1 MKVIKRDGTEQA
13 LDLKKILQRIS
24 KLADLQDPQL
34 GLKQLK
40 GVNCDALCIEI
51 ISNLYDGISSIE
63 IDEISAR
70 IAAAKIEHPDYN
82 SLAARIAVS
91 NIQKNAPISFS
102 KAMEI
107 LYDDTDSM
115 SLIDDKVMRAVRK
128 NKQKLNR
135 AISHTNDYL
144 FDFFGVKTLE
154 KSYLLKKI
162 NVATKKSSIIE
173 TPQFMLM
180 RVALGLH
187 NSGGSTN
194 VDDAIESY
202 NVFKDLLMTHA
213 SPTLFNSGTKRQ
225 QNSSCFLMTM
235 EDDLTSI
242 MKTISDCAHIS
253 KYAGGIGINIG
264 DIRAKGS
271 IIKSTNGVT
280 DGIVPLLQT
289 INSITRYINQ
299 CFTPD
304 TWVYSKQGPKQMG
317 NITTDDYLVTIDGS
331 FKKVNEVIESQV
343 SKEILEI
350 TTNNT
355 MYPVKVTKEHE
366 IYLIKGQKETKNY
379 SRILQDLK
387 AGVIRPDFYSA
398 GQLTTSDFVGYPV
411 SYCEMKTDD
420 YFEWNGLRWT
430 KVKSV
435 NKIQYSG
442 PVLDFNMIDNHNYL
456 TDMGLVHNSGKRK
469 GSAAVYLPTFHADIL
484 EFLDLRK
491 NTGDENMRA
500 RDLFFALWV
509 SDYFMECVE
518 NDLDWY
524 LLSPDE
530 CPGLTDAYGDAHK
543 ELHQRFVAE
552 GKTREIL
559 KARDI
564 WSKII
569 VSQIETGMPYILF
582 GDSVNKKN
590 NQANLGTIKNS
601 NLCVAPE
608 TMVLTSKGYYP
619 IKDLEDSDIEIWNG
633 QEFTKTK
640 VTKTGVNQE
649 LLKVKL
655 SNGSEIE
662 CTPYHK
668 FYVVTGKRPSSHPV
682 LRKIEAKYLTKNM
695 KIIKSDFPVIKN
707 GSDDFPFPY
716 EHGIF
721 TADGTLENKMSTVF
735 QCNYKA
741 LDGEC
746 YCGFHIK
753 MYKEDG
759 TDIPTIFCKAL
770 VGKGNPRITLY
781 GEKKKLVKYLSTRLE
796 VLPENSC
803 KTLVVRLPMELK
815 PKFTVPLNCNID
827 IKLRWL
833 EGLSDGDGCVCKSA
847 GTTAIQ
853 IISIHKEFLEN
864 VKYLLQ
870 TLSCD
875 PKILIMHKEGQQLLP
890 NQKGQNEL
898 YQCQTSYRL
907 LLTSWDVAKL
917 YELGFRP
924 KRLQITGEYPR
935 KNTKH
940 FTMVEDIIKT
950 NRVSDTYCFK
960 EEKRGMGVFN
970 GVLTG
975 QCAEVLLHSSKDE
988 IAVCNIATMSLPKF
1002 VDTNIETGEKFF
1014 NHAKLGAVVEI
1025 AVANLNKVI
1034 DVNFY
1039 PVPETEK
1046 NNKKNRPIIVGNQ
1059 GLQNCFF
1066 ELNLPF
1072 ESKEAKELNSRI
1084 YETIQYYSIK
1094 KSNELAKIHGA
1105 YSTFEGSPASKG
1117 EFQHNMWGV
1126 DNKDLTYDWD
1136 SLKEKVMEFGLR
1148 NSMLTASPPTASTS
1162 QILGNFESFEPITN
1176 NFFTRNTLSGDFPI
1190 VNKYLVND
1198 LISLGIWDTKMKD
1211 QIIHAQGSIQGIPE
1225 IPDNL
1230 KKLYKTVWEIPQRV
1244 LIDMSR
1250 DRGIFTDHTQSLNLY
1265 VTAPS
1270 IAKISSMLFHCWK
1283 SGLKTGVYYTR
1294 TKSIAQPIQFTVSK
1308 ENVKKITEKDTADL
1322 YCSIDNK
1329 EACESCSG

>member
-1 MKVIKRDGTEQA
+1 
-13 LDLKKILQRIS
+13 
-24 KLADLQDPQL
+24 
-34 GLKQLK
+34 
-40 GVNCDALCIEI
+40 
-51 ISNLYDGISSIE
+51 
-63 IDEISAR
+63 
-70 IAAAKIEHPDYN
+70 
-82 SLAARIAVS
+82 
-91 NIQKNAPISFS
+91 
-102 KAMEI
+102 
-107 LYDDTDSM
+107 
-115 SLIDDKVMRAVRK
+115 
-128 NKQKLNR
+128 
-135 AISHTNDYL
+135 
-144 FDFFGVKTLE
+144 
-154 KSYLLKKI
+154 
-162 NVATKKSSIIE
+162 
-173 TPQFMLM
+173 
-180 RVALGLH
+180 
-187 NSGGSTN
+187 
-194 VDDAIESY
+194 
-202 NVFKDLLMTHA
+202 
-213 SPTLFNSGTKRQ
+213 
-225 QNSSCFLMTM
+225 
-235 EDDLTSI
+235 
-242 MKTISDCAHIS
+242 
-253 KYAGGIGINIG
+253 
-264 DIRAKGS
+264 
-271 IIKSTNGVT
+271 
-280 DGIVPLLQT
+280 
-289 INSITRYINQ
+289 
-299 CFTPD
+299 
-304 TWVYSKQGPKQMG
+304 
-317 NITTDDYLVTIDGS
+317 
-331 FKKVNEVIESQV
+331 
-343 SKEILEI
+343 
-350 TTNNT
+350 
-355 MYPVKVTKEHE
+355 
-366 IYLIKGQKETKNY
+366 
-379 SRILQDLK
+379 
-387 AGVIRPDFYSA
+387 
-398 GQLTTSDFVGYPV
+398 
-411 SYCEMKTDD
+411 
-420 YFEWNGLRWT
+420 
-430 KVKSV
+430 
-435 NKIQYSG
+435 
-442 PVLDFNMIDNHNYL
+442 
-456 TDMGLVHNSGKRK
+456 
-469 GSAAVYLPTFHADIL
+469 
-484 EFLDLRK
+484 
-491 NTGDENMRA
+491 
-500 RDLFFALWV
+500 
-509 SDYFMECVE
+509 MECVE
-518 NDLDWY
+518 NDLDWH

-530 CPGLTDAYGDAHK
+530 CPGLTEAYGDAYK
-543 ELHQRFVAE
+543 DLHQHFVAQ
-552 GKTREIL
+552 GKTRETL

-608 TMVLTSKGYYP
+608 TMILTSKGYYP

-668 FYVVTGKRPSSHPV
+668 FYIVTGKRPCSHPM
-682 LRKIEAKYLTKNM
+682 LRKIEAKDLTKNM
-695 KIIKSDFPVIKN
+695 RIIKSDFPVIKN

-716 EHGIF
+716 EHGLF
-721 TADGTLENKMSTVF
+721 STDGTLENKMSTVF

-741 LDGEC
+741 LNGEC

-753 MYKEDG
+753 MYKKEDI
-759 TDIPTIFCKAL
+759 TNPTIFCKAL

-781 GEKKKLVKYLSTRLE
+781 GEKKKLVKYLSARLE
-796 VLPENSC
+796 VLPENNM

-815 PKFTVPLNCNID
+815 PKFEVPLNCNID

-853 IISIHKEFLEN
+853 ISSIHKEFLEK

-870 TLSCD
+870 TLGCD
-875 PKILIMHKEGQQLLP
+875 PKILIMHKEAERLLP
-890 NQKGQNEL
+890 NQKGQNVL
-898 YQCQTSYRL
+898 YECQTCYRL

-924 KRLQITGEYPR
+924 KRLEITGEYPR

-940 FTMVEDIIKT
+940 WTMVEDIIKT

-960 EEKRGMGVFN
+960 EEKRGMGIFN

-1002 VDTNIETGEKFF
+1002 VETNIETGEKFF
-1014 NHAKLGAVVEI
+1014 NHAKLGTVVEV

-1039 PVPETEK
+1039 PVPETAK
-1046 NNKKNRPIIVGNQ
+1046 SNGLHRAIIVGNQ

-1072 ESKEAKELNSRI
+1072 ESKEAKELNSKI
-1084 YETIQYYSIK
+1084 YETIQYYSLK

-1105 YSTFEGSPASKG
+1105 YSSFEGSPASKG

-1136 SLKEKVMEFGLR
+1136 SLKENVMEFGLR

-1162 QILGNFESFEPITN
+1162 QILGNYESFEPITN

-1211 QIIHAQGSIQGIPE
+1211 QIIHAQGSIQSIPG

-1230 KKLYKTVWEIPQRV
+1230 KKLYKTVWEIPQRA

-1294 TKSIAQPIQFTVSK
+1294 TKSIAQPMQFTVAK
-1308 ENVKKITEKDTADL
+1308 ENIQEVKKITEKDTADL

>member
-24 KLADLQDPQL
+24 KLADLQDAQL

-82 SLAARIAVS
+82 SLASRIALS

-107 LYDDTDSM
+107 LYDDADSM

-135 AISHTNDYL
+135 AISHINDYL

-162 NVATKKSSIIE
+162 NVATKKSNIIE

-253 KYAGGIGINIG
+253 KYAGGIGINVG

-304 TWVYSKQGPKQMG
+304 TWVYSKEGPKQMG

-366 IYLIKGQKETKNY
+366 IYLIKGQKETKNH
-379 SRILQDLK
+379 SKILQDLK

-430 KVKSV
+430 KVKSI
-435 NKIQYSG
+435 NKIEYSG

-469 GSAAVYLPTFHADIL
+469 GSAAVYLPAFHADIL

-518 NDLDWY
+518 NDLDWH

-543 ELHQRFVAE
+543 ELHQSFVAQ

-601 NLCVAPE
+601 NLC
-608 TMVLTSKGYYP
+608 S
-619 IKDLEDSDIEIWNG
+619 
-633 QEFTKTK
+633 
-640 VTKTGVNQE
+640 
-649 LLKVKL
+649 
-655 SNGSEIE
+655 
-662 CTPYHK
+662 
-668 FYVVTGKRPSSHPV
+668 
-682 LRKIEAKYLTKNM
+682 
-695 KIIKSDFPVIKN
+695 
-707 GSDDFPFPY
+707 
-716 EHGIF
+716 
-721 TADGTLENKMSTVF
+721 
-735 QCNYKA
+735 
-741 LDGEC
+741 
-746 YCGFHIK
+746 
-753 MYKEDG
+753 
-759 TDIPTIFCKAL
+759 
-770 VGKGNPRITLY
+770 
-781 GEKKKLVKYLSTRLE
+781 
-796 VLPENSC
+796 
-803 KTLVVRLPMELK
+803 
-815 PKFTVPLNCNID
+815 
-827 IKLRWL
+827 
-833 EGLSDGDGCVCKSA
+833 
-847 GTTAIQ
+847 
-853 IISIHKEFLEN
+853 
-864 VKYLLQ
+864 
-870 TLSCD
+870 
-875 PKILIMHKEGQQLLP
+875 
-890 NQKGQNEL
+890 
-898 YQCQTSYRL
+898 
-907 LLTSWDVAKL
+907 
-917 YELGFRP
+917 
-924 KRLQITGEYPR
+924 
-935 KNTKH
+935 
-940 FTMVEDIIKT
+940 
-950 NRVSDTYCFK
+950 
-960 EEKRGMGVFN
+960 
-970 GVLTG
+970 
-975 QCAEVLLHSSKDE
+975 EVLLHSSKDE

-1014 NHAKLGAVVEI
+1014 NHTKLGKVVEI

-1039 PVPETEK
+1039 PVKET
-1046 NNKKNRPIIVGNQ
+1046 KKANDSHRPIIVGAQ

-1072 ESKEAKELNSRI
+1072 ESKEAKELNSKI
-1084 YETIQYYSIK
+1084 YETIQYYCLK

-1198 LISLGIWDTKMKD
+1198 LTSLGLWDTKMKD
-1211 QIIHAQGSIQGIPE
+1211 QIIHAQGSIQSIPE

-1230 KKLYKTVWEIPQRV
+1230 KKLYKTVWEIPQRA

-1294 TKSIAQPIQFTVSK
+1294 TKSIAQAIQFTVSK
-1308 ENVKKITEKDTADL
+1308 ENVREVKKITEKDTADL